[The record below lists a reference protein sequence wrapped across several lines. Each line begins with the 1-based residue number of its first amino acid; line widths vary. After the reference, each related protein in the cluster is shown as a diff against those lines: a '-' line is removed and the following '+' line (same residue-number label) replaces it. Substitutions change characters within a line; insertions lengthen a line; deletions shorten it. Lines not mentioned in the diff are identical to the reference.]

1 MNPWRVL
8 TMLVAGGALALGLFA
23 IINPDTLVAIGEYAV
38 TPTGLYVIAAVR
50 IVFGTVLVLAA
61 TASRIP
67 RVLRVLGVIIV
78 IAGVVTPLYG
88 VDRTRAQFDWLV
100 SIGPIAI
107 RLVGLAMM
115 VVGGLIFYAVSSS
128 TTQTA

>member
-8 TMLVAGGALALGLFA
+8 TMLVAGVALVLGLLA
-23 IINPDTLVAIGEYAV
+23 IVNPDALVALGEYAV

-67 RVLRVLGVIIV
+67 RVLRVLGVI
-78 IAGVVTPLYG
+78 
-88 VDRTRAQFDWLV
+88 
-100 SIGPIAI
+100 
-107 RLVGLAMM
+107 
-115 VVGGLIFYAVSSS
+115 SS
-128 TTQTA
+128 